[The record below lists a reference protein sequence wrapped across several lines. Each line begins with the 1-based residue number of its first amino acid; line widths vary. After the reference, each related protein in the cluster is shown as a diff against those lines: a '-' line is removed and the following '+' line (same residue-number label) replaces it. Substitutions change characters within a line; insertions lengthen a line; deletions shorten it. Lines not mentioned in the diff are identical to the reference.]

1 MNTFNVWA
9 ALLFSV
15 LTLPLASAD
24 SAVSS
29 IYRYHPLPEN
39 LGSSGQPNA
48 EQVAAIRAEGFDVVI
63 NLAMPDSENAIANEG
78 RMVSENAMTYVHIP
92 VPWDAPRA
100 DHLAQFF
107 GVMDAMTNQGKKV
120 WVHCAANYRASAF
133 SYKYLTLQKGMADK
147 DASTPLL
154 TAWLPQMDE
163 NWRRIYDLTAAEIA
177 P

>member
-1 MNTFNVWA
+1 
-9 ALLFSV
+9 
-15 LTLPLASAD
+15 
-24 SAVSS
+24 
-29 IYRYHPLPEN
+29 
-39 LGSSGQPNA
+39 
-48 EQVAAIRAEGFDVVI
+48 
-63 NLAMPDSENAIANEG
+63 
-78 RMVSENAMTYVHIP
+78 
-92 VPWDAPRA
+92 
-100 DHLAQFF
+100 
-107 GVMDAMTNQGKKV
+107 MDAMTNQGKKV